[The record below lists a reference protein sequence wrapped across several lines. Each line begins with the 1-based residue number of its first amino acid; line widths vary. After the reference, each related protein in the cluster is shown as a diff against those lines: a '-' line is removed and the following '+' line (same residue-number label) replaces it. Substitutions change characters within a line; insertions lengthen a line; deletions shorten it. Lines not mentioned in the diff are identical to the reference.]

1 MIYRIITEFRMVQG
15 EYDPKKREFVWQWV
29 VPEAREDQEMT
40 GAGDC
45 FGDIMFA
52 RGLRAP
58 LIQNPRARFYFTER
72 GWDRVGRFVASDAQ
86 KKGFLM
92 RVIRRKNPPASQIV
106 YQDDFQIALLHSNK
120 KKERGRSSRSAA
132 TALAG
137 QFEAHIFRPNSGFY
151 VL

>member
-1 MIYRIITEFRMVQG
+1 
-15 EYDPKKREFVWQWV
+15 
-29 VPEAREDQEMT
+29 MT

-72 GWDRVGRFVASDAQ
+72 GWDRVRRFVASDAQ

-120 KKERGRSSRSAA
+120 QKVRGRSSRYAP

-137 QFEAHIFRPNSGFY
+137 QFEAQIFPPSSGFY
-151 VL
+151 ALSSLSPR